1 MLKHFIDF
9 LIVVTSMFEQI
20 ALIIAL
26 FFLIILV
33 VWALTKVSS
42 LRKTVEDMKSKIDV
56 MSAPADTLTQVATA
70 LQQNVGTL
78 GKSIADM
85 NQSIGNI
92 STQATKMET
101 LGKKYEETEALTRR
115 MYNIMIGSYEKG
127 RSGENYLRNMM
138 NELMKIGLV
147 RENVPI
153 GSNVVEYCVVFT
165 DGKLLAIDS
174 KVVATGDVEALFDEK
189 TPDKDRDMLRKNIR
203 NTLRKKVE
211 EVCQYIDPQ
220 NTLPCAVMAI
230 PDSLVDLSSEIVP
243 DAVRKNVLVAGYSA
257 VPQLIVYFIRIHGFY
272 AIEEDVAELKDRL
285 MTIQQEVSK
294 LDDKFFASRFER
306 PMTVLTNA
314 TLMVRQVITS
324 ISGVLRLEHKV
335 LLESP
340 EET

>member
-1 MLKHFIDF
+1 
-9 LIVVTSMFEQI
+9 MFEQFVSVLEPF
-20 ALIIAL
+20 ALVIVL
-26 FFLIILV
+26 FFVIVLV
-33 VWALTKVSS
+33 VWALSKVSG
-42 LRKTVEDMKSKIDV
+42 LRKTVEDLKSKIDV

-70 LQQNVGTL
+70 LQQNVGNL
-78 GKSIADM
+78 SQSIA
-85 NQSIGNI
+85 NIGM
-92 STQATKMET
+92 QAMKIET
-101 LGKKYEETEALTRR
+101 LGQKYEQTEALTRR

-127 RSGENYLRNMM
+127 KSGENYLRNMM

-153 GSNVVEYCVVFT
+153 GSKVVEYCVVFN

-174 KVVATGDVEALFDEK
+174 KVVATQDVEALFDEE
-189 TPDKDRDMLRKNIR
+189 TPEKERDMLRKNIR
-203 NTLRKKVE
+203 SALRKKVE

-230 PDSLVDLSSEIVP
+230 PDSLVNLSSEIVP

-285 MTIQQEVSK
+285 MAIQQEVSK
-294 LDDKFFASRFER
+294 LDDKFFANRFEK
-306 PMTVLTNA
+306 PMTMLTNA
-314 TLMVRQVITS
+314 TLRVRQTIAS
-324 ISGVLRLEHKV
+324 ISSVLSLEHKA

-340 EET
+340 EETQEKSS

>member
-1 MLKHFIDF
+1 
-9 LIVVTSMFEQI
+9 MFEEI
-20 ALIIAL
+20 ALGIAL
-26 FFLIILV
+26 FTVIVLI
-33 VWALTKVSS
+33 WTLTKISS
-42 LRKTVEDMKSKIDV
+42 LRKTMGDMKSKIDV

-70 LQQNVGTL
+70 LQQNIGTL
-78 GKSIADM
+78 S
-85 NQSIGNI
+85 QSIGNI
-92 STQATKMET
+92 STQAMKIET

-127 RSGENYLRNMM
+127 KSGENYLRNMM

-153 GSNVVEYCVVFT
+153 GSKVVEYCVVFN

-174 KVVATGDVEALFDEK
+174 KVVATRDVETLFDEE
-189 TPDKDRDMLRKNIR
+189 TSDKDRGVLRKKIV
-203 NTLRKKVE
+203 TGLRKKVK

-220 NTLPCAVMAI
+220 TTLPCAVMAI

-306 PMTVLTNA
+306 PMTMLTNA
-314 TLMVRQVITS
+314 TLRVRRVITS
-324 ISGVLRLEHKV
+324 ISGVLSLEHKV
-335 LLESP
+335 LLESS
-340 EET
+340 EETQEKSN

>member
-1 MLKHFIDF
+1 MPPQTLFSLKCGVDFSKLVSEMLKHFIDF
-9 LIVVTSMFEQI
+9 LIVVTLMFEQI
-20 ALIIAL
+20 ALVIAL

-56 MSAPADTLTQVATA
+56 ISAPADTLTQVATA

-85 NQSIGNI
+85 NQSIGDI

-127 RSGENYLRNMM
+127 KSGENYLRNMM

-153 GSNVVEYCVVFT
+153 GSKVVEYCVVFN

-174 KVVATGDVEALFDEK
+174 KVVATRDVEALFDEE
-189 TPDKDRDMLRKNIR
+189 TSDKDRD
-203 NTLRKKVE
+203 TYRKK
-211 EVCQYIDPQ
+211 I
-220 NTLPCAVMAI
+220 I
-230 PDSLVDLSSEIVP
+230 PE
-243 DAVRKNVLVAGYSA
+243 AVRKNVMVAGYSA

-285 MTIQQEVSK
+285 MTIQQEISK

-306 PMTVLTNA
+306 PMTMLTNA
-314 TLMVRQVITS
+314 TLRVRRVITS
-324 ISGVLRLEHKV
+324 ISGVLSLEHKV
-335 LLESP
+335 LLEPP
-340 EET
+340 EETQEESN